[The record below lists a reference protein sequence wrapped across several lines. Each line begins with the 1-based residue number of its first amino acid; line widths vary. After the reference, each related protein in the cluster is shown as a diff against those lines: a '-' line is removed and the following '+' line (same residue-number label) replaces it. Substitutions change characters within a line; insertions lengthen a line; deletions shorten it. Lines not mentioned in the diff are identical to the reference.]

1 MAAVAAAAAAATYSL
16 AIPGCPLRELKR
28 GSTTPPPE
36 RWCGWDLL
44 LRAAAKSQDR
54 DRDRTSGRAHVSC
67 RRTSPRPRHACWRQ
81 PQCCRAPN
89 HTCPCKREVGGHLSH
104 GCAVSC
110 GHVLGSDVR
119 RVLVKHFARDGHA
132 SSTEIKPAS
141 PARNAWAVGARAV
154 DAQHATRPRVGSI
167 GTQAQAREG
176 WRGDTF
182 RRGRPR
188 SLPQQQTRASAS
200 CSTSAARRPCTAT
213 DATSLT
219 AGLAFASSSPP
230 SLQHRRSRR
239 RWLPL
244 RHLAACP
251 VTRPSRPDHRMAPS
265 ATSLRLRRRG
275 AGVHSGR
282 RCGHG
287 SRGGSTKLRT
297 TTLTL

>member
-1 MAAVAAAAAAATYSL
+1 M
-16 AIPGCPLRELKR
+16 
-28 GSTTPPPE
+28 
-36 RWCGWDLL
+36 
-44 LRAAAKSQDR
+44 
-54 DRDRTSGRAHVSC
+54 
-67 RRTSPRPRHACWRQ
+67 
-81 PQCCRAPN
+81 
-89 HTCPCKREVGGHLSH
+89 SH

-132 SSTEIKPAS
+132 SRTEMKPAS

-154 DAQHATRPRVGSI
+154 DAQHATRPRVGRI

-176 WRGDTF
+176 WWGFTF

-188 SLPQQQTRASAS
+188 SLPQQQTKAPAC
-200 CSTSAARRPCTAT
+200 CSNSAARRPCSAT
-213 DATSLT
+213 EGTSLT
-219 AGLAFASSSPP
+219 AGLASASSSPP
-230 SLQHRRSRR
+230 SLQHRRRRR
-239 RWLPL
+239 RWLPAK
-244 RHLAACP
+244 HPAAWP
-251 VTRPSRPDHRMAPS
+251 VTRPSRPDRRMAPS

-297 TTLTL
+297 TTFLQLVDS

>member
-1 MAAVAAAAAAATYSL
+1 M
-16 AIPGCPLRELKR
+16 
-28 GSTTPPPE
+28 
-36 RWCGWDLL
+36 
-44 LRAAAKSQDR
+44 
-54 DRDRTSGRAHVSC
+54 
-67 RRTSPRPRHACWRQ
+67 
-81 PQCCRAPN
+81 
-89 HTCPCKREVGGHLSH
+89 
-104 GCAVSC
+104 
-110 GHVLGSDVR
+110 R
-119 RVLVKHFARDGHA
+119 RVLMKGFTSGAHAARA
-132 SSTEIKPAS
+132 EMKLVS
-141 PARNAWAVGARAV
+141 PARNAWAMGARAV

-188 SLPQQQTRASAS
+188 SLPQQQTRAPAC
-200 CSTSAARRPCTAT
+200 CSTSAARWPCSTT
-213 DATSLT
+213 EGTSLT
-219 AGLAFASSSPP
+219 AGLASASSSPP

-251 VTRPSRPDHRMAPS
+251 VTRPSRSDLRMAPS

-297 TTLTL
+297 TTLSPGCHARPSRGDFEK

>member
-1 MAAVAAAAAAATYSL
+1 M
-16 AIPGCPLRELKR
+16 K
-28 GSTTPPPE
+28 
-36 RWCGWDLL
+36 
-44 LRAAAKSQDR
+44 
-54 DRDRTSGRAHVSC
+54 
-67 RRTSPRPRHACWRQ
+67 
-81 PQCCRAPN
+81 
-89 HTCPCKREVGGHLSH
+89 
-104 GCAVSC
+104 
-110 GHVLGSDVR
+110 
-119 RVLVKHFARDGHA
+119 LV
-132 SSTEIKPAS
+132 S

-154 DAQHATRPRVGSI
+154 DAQHAVRPRVGSI

-239 RWLPL
+239 RWLPA
-244 RHLAACP
+244 RHPAACP

-297 TTLTL
+297 TTLSVGLAISRVRCQPPAGNRSRTEVAPCMSRLGSPRRSEVSVDAKDESATLARYPLPKYRVPWGLEVAYRS